1 MTVRAFIVLLC
12 VTVLGI
18 WLGDRIAQDF
28 AAPGLERTFTVLV
41 IAAVLVAPVA
51 WLLGRIGWINAGRIE
66 FSRNS
71 QPPRTGGQA

>member
-1 MTVRAFIVLLC
+1 MTVRAFVVLLG
-12 VTVLGI
+12 VTVLAI

-41 IAAVLVAPVA
+41 IAAALVAPAA
-51 WLLGRIGWINAGRIE
+51 WLLGRIE

-71 QPPRTGGQA
+71 QTPRNGGQA